1 MFAEHIAWTREA
13 QQQRN
18 LSVRPITDGS
28 HVKGLIEEGD
38 SKDLSKSRSGKFL
51 SK

>member
-1 MFAEHIAWTREA
+1 MFAEHIAWALEE

-18 LSVRPITDGS
+18 LSVKSTTDGS
-28 HVKGLIEEGD
+28 HVNGVEEGD
-38 SKDLSKSRSGKFL
+38 SKDLSESRSGKFF